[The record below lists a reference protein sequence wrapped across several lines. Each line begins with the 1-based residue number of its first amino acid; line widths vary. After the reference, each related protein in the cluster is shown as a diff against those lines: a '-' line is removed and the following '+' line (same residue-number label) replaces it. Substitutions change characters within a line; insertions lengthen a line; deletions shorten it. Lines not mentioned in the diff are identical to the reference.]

1 LPGVL
6 TGLRLFL
13 TGEQMKYLKHKE
25 KQFLIPYTTSMETSE
40 WEVIEEP
47 LPEQEEA
54 PVRKKPGPKPK
65 VQQPE

>member
-1 LPGVL
+1 
-6 TGLRLFL
+6 
-13 TGEQMKYLKHKE
+13 MKYLKHKE
-25 KQFLIPYTTSMETSE
+25 KQFLIPYTTSMETPE